1 MQIYLLDTNIISE
14 PSKALPNKN
23 VLQKIAD
30 NLEYSCISSV
40 TWAETLSGIKTMP
53 DGKRKTSLFDYFV
66 ESVQKQFDILPFDAN
81 AANIYSDLY
90 ERLKAKGTPAQRFDL
105 LIAAIAISNNLI
117 LVTRNVS
124 DFKDIAANS
133 NLMIE
138 NWFEE

>member
-14 PSKALPNKN
+14 PSKPMPNKN

-30 NLEYSCISSV
+30 NLEHSCISSV

-53 DGKRKTSLFDYFV
+53 DGKRKTSLFDYFI
-66 ESVQKQFDILPFDAN
+66 EIVQKQFDILPFDAN

-90 ERLKAKGTPAQRFDL
+90 ERLKAKDTPAQRFDL

>member
-14 PSKALPNKN
+14 PSKPIPNEK
-23 VLQKIAD
+23 VLQKLAD

-40 TWAETLSGIKTMP
+40 TWTEILSGIKTMP
-53 DGKRKTSLFDYFV
+53 DGKRKNSLFDYFI
-66 ESVQKQFDILPFDAN
+66 ESVQKQFEILPFDAS

-90 ERLKAKGTPAQRFDL
+90 EQLKTKGKPAQRFDL
-105 LIAAIAISNNLI
+105 MIAATAISNNLI

-124 DFKDIAANS
+124 DFTDIAANS